1 MVPEPEPQSSASH
14 GVAPL
19 GKNLRDRG
27 KGVLVKSP
35 PFAWIVQEG
44 GVGRGNADKW
54 WRWGMGLALPVAIG
68 SACLDRRLLDT
79 VMALWDD
86 PTPARLTFL
95 LSSTV
100 LLVGFA
106 RNSARLR
113 TLVENQPVPPP
124 ADQVPRQQ
132 PTPSAML
139 EPCND

>member
-1 MVPEPEPQSSASH
+1 
-14 GVAPL
+14 
-19 GKNLRDRG
+19 
-27 KGVLVKSP
+27 
-35 PFAWIVQEG
+35 
-44 GVGRGNADKW
+44 
-54 WRWGMGLALPVAIG
+54 MGLALPVALG

-86 PTPARLTFL
+86 PNPARLTFL

-124 ADQVPRQQ
+124 ADQALGQQ
-132 PTPSAML
+132 PARSALL